1 MARIPGESPM
11 AFNETKS
18 ADGSSKDDP
27 SSRED
32 QLEDTLRR
40 FNFLAALR
48 ERKQIRRV
56 CVDSLRLY
64 RQVELEMPQSSRMER
79 YIQVVERRNNTDPR
93 AASKIMRLVREGFA
107 HWPAE
112 RPLNFRDVVQ
122 IIAVTDCLTTHAAGS
137 DVQPRDVDFVFDIV
151 SEVIP
156 AHL

>member
-1 MARIPGESPM
+1 MEFKEIKTDG
-11 AFNETKS
+11 
-18 ADGSSKDDP
+18 GSSREALVRD
-27 SSRED
+27 ED

-40 FNFLAALR
+40 FNCLAALR

-56 CVDSLRLY
+56 CVDSLRIY
-64 RQVELEMPQSSRMER
+64 RQVEAEMPQSSRVER
-79 YIQVVERRNNTDPR
+79 YLRVVERRSSGDPR

-122 IIAVTDCLTTHAAGS
+122 IIAATDSVTHVAGG
-137 DVQPRDVDFVFDIV
+137 DVQPRNVDFVFDII
-151 SEVIP
+151 SEIIP